1 MKAILR
7 SAPVQ
12 SLLANLIWAYMTL
25 VGRASRWTVE
35 GEEELHAVWKEMD
48 HGLIFSCWH
57 SRILLLPVGWMLEKK
72 KIGMARGNPG
82 ILISLSRDGEFV
94 ARAAEKLG
102 LQVIRG
108 SAGNKKKKSKNKG
121 GAAAIRE
128 ASDILGNAGVVCI
141 TVDGPRGPRQ
151 RASLGAV
158 LLAQRKNAK
167 IVTYA
172 FAASPAR
179 RFNSWDRFVVP
190 FPFGKGAVVFG
201 PIVDAPRDVDPEII
215 RQQVEDALNAATE
228 RAEEIVGGKFEPPAP
243 LDKAPP
249 PNATEPEALAAE

>member
-1 MKAILR
+1 MKTFLR
-7 SAPVQ
+7 SGPVQ
-12 SLLANLIWAYMTL
+12 FLLANLIWAYMALTR
-25 VGRASRWTVE
+25 RAIRWTVE
-35 GEEELHAVWKEMD
+35 GEEALQDVWQETD

-57 SRILLLPVGWMLEKK
+57 SRILLLPVGWMLEKQK
-72 KIGMARGNPG
+72 LGMARGNPG
-82 ILISLSRDGEFV
+82 ILISLSKDGEFV

-102 LQVIRG
+102 LQVVRG
-108 SAGNKKKKSKNKG
+108 SAANKKKKSKEKG

-128 ASDILGNAGVVCI
+128 ASDILGRSGVICI

-172 FAASPAR
+172 LAASPAR
-179 RFNSWDRFVVP
+179 RLSSWDRFVIP

-201 PIVDAPRDVDPEII
+201 KVVSAPREADPEAI
-215 RQQVEDALNAATE
+215 RLEVEEALNAATR
-228 RAEEIVGGKFEPPAP
+228 RAEELVGGRFEVPAP
-243 LDKAPP
+243 QTQVAGP
-249 PNATEPEALAAE
+249 

>member
-1 MKAILR
+1 MKALLR
-7 SAPVQ
+7 SGPVQ
-12 SLLANLIWAYMTL
+12 FLLANLIWAYMSLT
-25 VGRASRWTVE
+25 GRTIRWTIE
-35 GEEELHAVWKEMD
+35 GEEELHAVWQEAD

-57 SRILLLPVGWMLEKK
+57 SRILLLPVGWMLQKRK
-72 KIGMARGNPG
+72 VGMARGNPG

-102 LQVIRG
+102 LRVIRG
-108 SAGNKKKKSKNKG
+108 SAANKKKKSKNKG

-128 ASDILGNAGVVCI
+128 ASDILGQSGVVCI

-172 FAASPAR
+172 FAASPAKR
-179 RFNSWDRFVVP
+179 LNSWDRFVIP
-190 FPFGKGAVVFG
+190 MPFGKGALVFG
-201 PIVDAPRDVDPEII
+201 PVIDAPRNVEPEII
-215 RQQVEDALNAATE
+215 RQQVEEALNAATE
-228 RAEEIVGGKFEPPAP
+228 RAEGLVGGKFEPPAP
-243 LDKAPP
+243 LSLPRDRS
-249 PNATEPEALAAE
+249 PESPDTLAAE